1 MEKTENTEENDQ
13 INLEPLFELIK
24 SSLKDVKINDIIE
37 SSNKVKIEK
46 INAEKTFNNR
56 NLIFWKWKFIKD
68 IIVVLF
74 ILGTILLLSYH
85 KIIEGSIVGTLLVSV
100 IGYSIGNGFA
110 KSKRDYILCN
120 KKTSP
125 FHHSLRTSLFRLEIV

>member
-46 INAEKTFNNR
+46 INAEKKFNNR

-85 KIIEGSIVGTLLVSV
+85 KIIEGSIVGTLLGSV

-110 KSKRDYILCN
+110 KSKRD
-120 KKTSP
+120 
-125 FHHSLRTSLFRLEIV
+125 